1 MVGKRSMMGY
11 NWASVGNKWGVVG
24 SVGNYW
30 GVVGSMSNYWGVG
43 NNRGM
48 VGGVGNYR
56 GVMDSM
62 VDWLSNIWDGLTLVP
77 HISNEAIVMVSVVG
91 DNLDTTV
98 RKLNSVL
105 S

>member
-1 MVGKRSMMGY
+1 MVGKRSMMGN
-11 NWASVGNKWGVVG
+11 NWSMGNKWGVVG

-30 GVVGSMSNYWGVG
+30 GVVGGVGNYWGV
-43 NNRGM
+43 
-48 VGGVGNYR
+48 VGGVGNYW
-56 GVMDSM
+56 GVMDS
-62 VDWLSNIWDGLTLVP
+62 VVNWLSNIWDGLALVP